1 MREAIAVLCGLAFA
15 VPAVAQIYQCKDP
28 SGEMNFSDRPCS
40 SAQVGGMIERR
51 KTDAEILQ
59 ERAEAA
65 QANERK
71 YRQQAV
77 DAQRRQIDSQ
87 QRMIDQQAQQSAAG
101 AAPASASALLT
112 CREARKE
119 LEFVSSIRSLSEGEK
134 RTRMNAQISNVNAS
148 CGTNTPLLQE
158 PPKIVL
164 TPPAGTRT
172 VKLDRCKAD
181 SCFDIKGNLYHRYRD
196 TLTAYN
202 GLICL
207 LEGDTIR
214 CD

>member
-1 MREAIAVLCGLAFA
+1 MREAIALLCGLALA
-15 VPAVAQIYQCKDP
+15 VPAMAQIYQCKDP
-28 SGEMNFSDRPCS
+28 SGDMNFSDRPCS

-87 QRMIDQQAQQSAAG
+87 QRMIDQQAQQAT
-101 AAPASASALLT
+101 PASASPG
-112 CREARKE
+112 CGQARKE

-134 RTRMNAQISNVNAS
+134 RMRMNAQISNVNAS
-148 CGTNTPLLQE
+148 CGTNMPLLQE

-181 SCFDIKGNLYHRYRD
+181 SCFDIKGNLYRRYRD

>member
-1 MREAIAVLCGLAFA
+1 MREAIALLCGLALA
-15 VPAVAQIYQCKDP
+15 VPAMAQIYQCKDP

-59 ERAEAA
+59 ERTEAA
-65 QANERK
+65 RASERK

-87 QRMIDQQAQQSAAG
+87 QRMIEQQAQQAQQPT
-101 AAPASASALLT
+101 PASASPG
-112 CREARKE
+112 CGQARKE

-134 RTRMNAQISNVNAS
+134 RMRMNAQISNVNAS
-148 CGTNTPLLQE
+148 CGTNMPLLQE

-181 SCFDIKGNLYHRYRD
+181 SCFDIKGNLYRRYRD
-196 TLTAYN
+196 TLTAYT

>member
-1 MREAIAVLCGLAFA
+1 MREAIALLYGLALA
-15 VPAVAQIYQCKDP
+15 VPAMAQIYQCKDP

-87 QRMIDQQAQQSAAG
+87 QRMIDQQAQQAT
-101 AAPASASALLT
+101 PASASPG
-112 CREARKE
+112 CGQARKE

-134 RTRMNAQISNVNAS
+134 RMRMNAQISNVNAS
-148 CGTNTPLLQE
+148 CGTNMPLLQE

-181 SCFDIKGNLYHRYRD
+181 SCFDIKGNLYRRYRD

>member
-1 MREAIAVLCGLAFA
+1 MREAIALLCGLALA
-15 VPAVAQIYQCKDP
+15 VPAMAQIYQCKDP

-87 QRMIDQQAQQSAAG
+87 QRMIDQQAQQPT
-101 AAPASASALLT
+101 PASASPG
-112 CREARKE
+112 CSQARKE

-134 RTRMNAQISNVNAS
+134 RMRMNAQISNVNAS
-148 CGTNTPLLQE
+148 CGTNMPLLQE

-181 SCFDIKGNLYHRYRD
+181 SCFDIKGNLYRRYRD

>member
-1 MREAIAVLCGLAFA
+1 MREAIALLCGLAFA
-15 VPAVAQIYQCKDP
+15 VPAMAQIYQCRDP

-87 QRMIDQQAQQSAAG
+87 QRMIDQQAQQPT
-101 AAPASASALLT
+101 PASAAPGCSQ
-112 CREARKE
+112 ARKE
-119 LEFVSSIRSLSEGEK
+119 LEFVSSIRSLSEGEE
-134 RTRMNAQISNVNAS
+134 RMRMNAQISNVNAS
-148 CGTNTPLLQE
+148 CGTNMPLLQE

-181 SCFDIKGNLYHRYRD
+181 SCFDIKGNLYRRYRD

>member
-1 MREAIAVLCGLAFA
+1 MREAIALLCGLALA
-15 VPAVAQIYQCKDP
+15 VPAMAQIYQCKDP

-87 QRMIDQQAQQSAAG
+87 QRMIDQQAQQPT
-101 AAPASASALLT
+101 PASASPS
-112 CREARKE
+112 CGQARKE

-134 RTRMNAQISNVNAS
+134 RMRMNAQISNVNAS
-148 CGTNTPLLQE
+148 CGTNMPLLQE

-181 SCFDIKGNLYHRYRD
+181 SCFDIKGNLYRRYRD

>member
-1 MREAIAVLCGLAFA
+1 MREAIALLCGLALA
-15 VPAVAQIYQCKDP
+15 VPAMAQIYQCKDP

-59 ERAEAA
+59 ERTEAA
-65 QANERK
+65 RASERK

-87 QRMIDQQAQQSAAG
+87 QRMIEQQAQQAQQAQQPT
-101 AAPASASALLT
+101 PASASPG
-112 CREARKE
+112 CGQARKE

-134 RTRMNAQISNVNAS
+134 RMRMNAQISNVNAS
-148 CGTNTPLLQE
+148 CGTNMPLLQE

-181 SCFDIKGNLYHRYRD
+181 SCFDIKGNLYRRYRD

>member
-1 MREAIAVLCGLAFA
+1 MREAIALLCGLALA
-15 VPAVAQIYQCKDP
+15 VPAMAQIYQCKDP
-28 SGEMNFSDRPCS
+28 SGEINFSDRPCS

-71 YRQQAV
+71 YRQQAAE
-77 DAQRRQIDSQ
+77 AQRRQIDSQ
-87 QRMIDQQAQQSAAG
+87 QRMIDQQAQQAT
-101 AAPASASALLT
+101 PASASPG
-112 CREARKE
+112 CGQARKE

-134 RTRMNAQISNVNAS
+134 RMRMNAQISNVNAS
-148 CGTNTPLLQE
+148 CGTNMPLLQE

-181 SCFDIKGNLYHRYRD
+181 SCFDIKGNLYRRYRD

>member
-1 MREAIAVLCGLAFA
+1 M
-15 VPAVAQIYQCKDP
+15 
-28 SGEMNFSDRPCS
+28 
-40 SAQVGGMIERR
+40 
-51 KTDAEILQ
+51 
-59 ERAEAA
+59 
-65 QANERK
+65 
-71 YRQQAV
+71 
-77 DAQRRQIDSQ
+77 
-87 QRMIDQQAQQSAAG
+87 
-101 AAPASASALLT
+101 
-112 CREARKE
+112 
-119 LEFVSSIRSLSEGEK
+119 
-134 RTRMNAQISNVNAS
+134 RMNAQISNVNAS
-148 CGTNTPLLQE
+148 CGTNMPLLQE

-181 SCFDIKGNLYHRYRD
+181 SCFDIKGNLYRRYRD

>member
-1 MREAIAVLCGLAFA
+1 MREAIALLCGLALA
-15 VPAVAQIYQCKDP
+15 VPAMAQIYQCKDP

-59 ERAEAA
+59 ERTEAA
-65 QANERK
+65 RASERK

-87 QRMIDQQAQQSAAG
+87 QRMIEQQAQQAQQPT
-101 AAPASASALLT
+101 PASASPG
-112 CREARKE
+112 CGQARKE

-134 RTRMNAQISNVNAS
+134 RMRMNAQISNVNAS
-148 CGTNTPLLQE
+148 CGTNMPLLQE

-181 SCFDIKGNLYHRYRD
+181 SCFDIKGNLYRRYRD